1 MKLQT
6 LEINNLASY
15 SHATVRFGDGPLA
28 AAPVFLISGEVG
40 AGKSTILDAITLAL
54 YGKIPRMEATAMR
67 NRAPET
73 DSRHSRIRPNDVR
86 QLIRQGQREASASL
100 DFSANDGKTYT
111 AVWAARIARTGTFQP
126 VKRYLR
132 LPDGNEITKAD
143 EISRMIPR
151 LVGLDFDQFCRTTM
165 LAQGEFTRFLKSDDG
180 AKADILEKITGQ
192 SIYADISQAIFR
204 RTSSVRESAEA
215 LRMRAD
221 DLLARIL
228 NSSPEIPLADQ
239 IGQARAEE
247 KALAARISR
256 LNDVLQYR
264 RRLAETESALNK
276 ASEDLRAACEQ
287 SRSQVVADARALVA
301 DYDATAVPRSTM
313 TEIRLLEGNVAELD
327 AALSKARSTF
337 AVLLSR
343 RDEIRLRR
351 ALGRLREIAGFI
363 SDRIATYEPAALN
376 ATRDALTGLRLRL
389 QRLIASRHE
398 LDEKR
403 KRAAVLEKSR
413 TETAARIS
421 ANTSL
426 LGTLAERRATAEGAL
441 RAAAEAEEAARDTI
455 DRHTKAL
462 RSRLTPGCIC
472 PVCNRTVET
481 MPPSEDV
488 FTALYL
494 RLADAKKSRQ
504 AEHDAVSD
512 EISAVKIALK
522 ADSESLSRISA
533 EQKELKSR
541 IDSLAKAC
549 DDELSALASELSVGH
564 DSEAIDNAINI
575 RTREINSAMARLEAL
590 RKLAAQTAEAIDKAR
605 RHSELNTTA
614 RDIIALLPDFG
625 EITAASGD
633 TRLFADD
640 PAGRAFLGRLRDII
654 SRRDSSLAETAA
666 KQQSVSDFISG
677 HEISAE
683 RLSMLFGLPSSRID
697 TARNL
702 VRDTDSRLAAFKAL
716 HESKNVEFNSLLAR
730 KEEFELS
737 ENVDAAASLAD
748 AERRRRELL
757 GRIGELTKSLHD
769 NAQLEKELAA
779 LDAQYKS
786 AHDEYLRW
794 DTLNRA
800 LGSADGH
807 KFRAI
812 AQSFVL
818 QSLLDKA
825 NVYLRR
831 LSGRYTLRGQPGT
844 YNIDVADA
852 CSGQATRSANT
863 VSGGESFL
871 ISLAL
876 ALALSDISPA
886 LAVDILF
893 IDEGFGTLSGQ
904 PLVSAV
910 ELLRTLHKRSG
921 RRVAIISHIP
931 ELQACIE
938 TRLHASTD
946 PRTGDT
952 VLTPGT

>member
-6 LEINNLASY
+6 LEINNVASY

-28 AAPVFLISGEVG
+28 SAPVFLISGEVG
-40 AGKSTILDAITLAL
+40 AGKSTILDAITMAL

-73 DSRHSRIRPNDVR
+73 DSRDSRIRPNDVR
-86 QLIRQGQREASASL
+86 QLIRQGEREASVSL

-111 AVWAARIARTGTFQP
+111 AVWSARIARTGTFQP

-132 LPDGNEITKAD
+132 LPDGSEITKAD
-143 EISRMIPR
+143 EISRMIPQ

-165 LAQGEFTRFLKSDDG
+165 LAQGEFTRFLKSDDS
-180 AKADILEKITGQ
+180 AKADILEKITGR

-204 RTSSVRESAEA
+204 RTSRVRESVEA

-221 DLLARIL
+221 NLRGRLSNSTPEVPLSDQLVQARID
-228 NSSPEIPLADQ
+228 EKVLAS
-239 IGQARAEE
+239 
-247 KALAARISR
+247 RITR

-264 RRLAETESALNK
+264 RRLAETGSALNK
-276 ASEDLRAACEQ
+276 AAEDLHAAVEQ
-287 SRSQVVADARALVA
+287 SRSQAVADARALVA
-301 DYDATAVPRSTM
+301 DYDATAVPRATM
-313 TEIRLLEGNVAELD
+313 TEIRLLETKVAELD
-327 AALSKARSTF
+327 ALLSKARSAF

-343 RDEIRLRR
+343 RDEIRLHR
-351 ALGRLREIAGFI
+351 ALGRLEEIAGFI
-363 SDRIATYEPAALN
+363 RSRISVYDPVSMNAA
-376 ATRDALTGLRLRL
+376 RDALTELRLRL
-389 QRLIASRHE
+389 QRLIASRRE
-398 LDEKR
+398 LAEKIE
-403 KRAAVLEKSR
+403 RAAVLENSR
-413 TETAARIS
+413 AETAARINASTTLFETLDKRRTTTEAALS
-421 ANTSL
+421 AAS
-426 LGTLAERRATAEGAL
+426 
-441 RAAAEAEEAARDTI
+441 EAEEAARDTI

-462 RSRLTPGCIC
+462 RSRLTPGCTC

-481 MPPSEDV
+481 LPPSEDV
-488 FTALYL
+488 FTALYK
-494 RLADAKKSRQ
+494 RLVDAKKSRQ
-504 AEHDAVSD
+504 TEHDAVLA
-512 EISAVKIALK
+512 EISAAQVAMK
-522 ADSESLSRISA
+522 ADNESLRRLSA
-533 EQKELKSR
+533 EQKELTPV
-541 IDSLAKAC
+541 IDSLAKTC
-549 DDELSALASELSVGH
+549 NDELSALAAELSVAPET
-564 DSEAIDNAINI
+564 DTIDNTINI

-590 RKLAAQTAEAIDKAR
+590 RKLAVQTDSAIGEAR
-605 RHSELNTTA
+605 RHSELSATV
-614 RDIIALLPDFG
+614 RDIIGLLPDFG
-625 EITAASGD
+625 EISATPGNS
-633 TRLFADD
+633 RLFADD
-640 PAGRAFLGRLRDII
+640 PAGRAFLGRLRNII
-654 SRRDSSLAETAA
+654 SQRDTSLTEIAA
-666 KQQSVSDFISG
+666 KRQSVSDFISR
-677 HEISAE
+677 HEIPAQ
-683 RLSMLFGLPSSRID
+683 RLAMLFSLTVPRID
-697 TARNL
+697 SARNL

-716 HESKNVEFNSLLAR
+716 HESKTLELNSLLAQ
-730 KEEFELS
+730 KEEFELP
-737 ENVDAAASLAD
+737 ENEDAAASLAD
-748 AERRRRELL
+748 AERSRKELL

-769 NAQLEKELAA
+769 NAQLEKELTA
-779 LDAQYKS
+779 LDEQYKS
-786 AHDEYLRW
+786 THDEYLRW

-800 LGSADGH
+800 LGSADGR

-818 QSLLDKA
+818 QSLLDTA

-852 CSGQATRSANT
+852 YSGQATRSANT

-946 PRTGDT
+946 PRTGAT
-952 VLTPGT
+952 LLTPGT